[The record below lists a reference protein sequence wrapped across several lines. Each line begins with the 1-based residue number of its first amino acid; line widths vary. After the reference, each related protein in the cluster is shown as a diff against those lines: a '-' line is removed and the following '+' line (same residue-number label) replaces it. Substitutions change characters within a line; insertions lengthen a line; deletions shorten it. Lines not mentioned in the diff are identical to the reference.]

1 MQRFINPYHFI
12 SLSDQPE
19 RRQESEGEK
28 LTGSVTYRLRTRSE
42 LFIPNTSSSRAFS
55 YTPDSQDD
63 PRNEHKRYDFFSCE
77 ILDEARTYDDEYF
90 EPVIPGSEIRGM
102 IRSIYETLTNSCL
115 AVLDG
120 EKRIGKRTV
129 EHFKPAILRWERG
142 GIRLYPARDA
152 VSRNRG
158 DFSEKRYAACPIPDG
173 AKVYFTKNRPKNS
186 FIKPDVLEMTPTSGR
201 SPGRE
206 WETGYLLKGNQ
217 GPDIAP
223 NQNSKC
229 ISGDGRRCVMLETGK
244 CPGKDGA
251 GAEHCFLAEKHCA
264 HVFYKPG
271 QRESFMLSDAS
282 METLR
287 IVLDQYLKE
296 APESYQ
302 EYEASFQ
309 RFMNHEADGLPVYY
323 SQPESIDYVMLSPA
337 CITREV
343 YQHTV
348 NTLVDAYQRCSS
360 GERILCPACRLFGI
374 VNSEV
379 AQGSKIRFTDLTP
392 SEKAADRK
400 SYYTETL
407 LTLDPLAVPHLE
419 NTEFYLKKP
428 VDPDGDEVWFWTY
441 DYYTAKRKDG
451 QVVVKSFQPEISGR
465 KFYWHNLSGVKGC
478 KQKTALN
485 RTIRTVRPGVEFTG
499 KIYFDG
505 ISEKQL
511 KQLLYILTYTSDG
524 KHGYKLGTG
533 KPLGLGSVELSVDSQ
548 NDISVRK
555 FHEGVY
561 ECTHEIIPEKIQEC
575 LFTEL
580 GLDTRIEQTFE
591 LMTRYPDVE
600 TMAGIHYPKTGEK
613 DEEEGFQWFMG
624 NKKNYKYID
633 RERRIDISRSDHS
646 PRYRIQTRILN
657 ELPALEAGK
666 LPWLPANPESGE
678 RTGRKPYDHHGQ
690 SRRGDAGFSERLTG
704 RVKFFNPDQNY
715 GRIIGEDQK
724 EYKITVNQ
732 YNPDI
737 LPEELQKGCTVT
749 FIPKKLGE
757 TWRANQCRLKR

>member
-1 MQRFINPYHFI
+1 MKP
-12 SLSDQPE
+12 
-19 RRQESEGEK
+19 
-28 LTGSVTYRLRTRSE
+28 TACRL
-42 LFIPNTSSSRAFS
+42 
-55 YTPDSQDD
+55 
-63 PRNEHKRYDFFSCE
+63 
-77 ILDEARTYDDEYF
+77 
-90 EPVIPGSEIRGM
+90 
-102 IRSIYETLTNSCL
+102 
-115 AVLDG
+115 
-120 EKRIGKRTV
+120 
-129 EHFKPAILRWERG
+129 
-142 GIRLYPARDA
+142 
-152 VSRNRG
+152 
-158 DFSEKRYAACPIPDG
+158 
-173 AKVYFTKNRPKNS
+173 
-186 FIKPDVLEMTPTSGR
+186 
-201 SPGRE
+201 
-206 WETGYLLKGNQ
+206 
-217 GPDIAP
+217 
-223 NQNSKC
+223 
-229 ISGDGRRCVMLETGK
+229 
-244 CPGKDGA
+244 
-251 GAEHCFLAEKHCA
+251 
-264 HVFYKPG
+264 
-271 QRESFMLSDAS
+271 
-282 METLR
+282 
-287 IVLDQYLKE
+287 
-296 APESYQ
+296 
-302 EYEASFQ
+302 
-309 RFMNHEADGLPVYY
+309 YY

-485 RTIRTVRPGVEFTG
+485 RTIRTVASGSGITG

-533 KPLGLGSVELSVDSQ
+533 KPLGLGSVELYVDSQ
-548 NDISVRK
+548 NDISIRK

-580 GLDTRIEQTFE
+580 GLDTRIGDK
-591 LMTRYPDVE
+591 P
-600 TMAGIHYPKTGEK
+600 
-613 DEEEGFQWFMG
+613 
-624 NKKNYKYID
+624 
-633 RERRIDISRSDHS
+633 
-646 PRYRIQTRILN
+646 LN
-657 ELPALEAGK
+657 
-666 LPWLPANPESGE
+666 S
-678 RTGRKPYDHHGQ
+678 
-690 SRRGDAGFSERLTG
+690 
-704 RVKFFNPDQNY
+704 
-715 GRIIGEDQK
+715 
-724 EYKITVNQ
+724 
-732 YNPDI
+732 
-737 LPEELQKGCTVT
+737 
-749 FIPKKLGE
+749 
-757 TWRANQCRLKR
+757 